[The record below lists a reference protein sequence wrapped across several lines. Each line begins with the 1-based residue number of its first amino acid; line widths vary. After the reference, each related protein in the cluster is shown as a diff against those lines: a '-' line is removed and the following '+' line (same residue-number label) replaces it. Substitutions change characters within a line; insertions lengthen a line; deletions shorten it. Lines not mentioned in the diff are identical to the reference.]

1 MKTITFTTLIAS
13 MFLTLSGCN
22 TLYKT
27 KSIDIEILTPG
38 KAKIPNDYKN
48 MAIQYNNCNTALNSI
63 YAVRYEDSIQKT
75 DEFNSDSIASWVYF
89 KAFHKYLNDQ
99 QFFDTIINAKSIF
112 HNDVTLNDSL
122 VISRVSN
129 SNATNADSAYFL
141 NSAVV
146 QALKLIDELPESNS
160 DIKNHLYI
168 DPEYGLHT
176 KADIEKIAQ
185 QTGADF
191 LLSLDFFGVLD
202 GLFSPDYFKNLPDS
216 LKFNYINNVM
226 NHPDFAYRRMSD
238 SKGNS
243 RFSYGYEL
251 ATQVVNVIASWSIY
265 DLKKT
270 EFTLFHTKI
279 DSLYWTGDHELLR
292 LSSNILP
299 PLRDVIFDASN
310 ISGINFAQ
318 FISPHWVT
326 VVRNY
331 YKSKYIDLKKTNQ
344 LIKKQRWIEAAEI
357 CKSNVNNK
365 NKIIAAKSMY
375 NLALVC
381 EMTGELD
388 AAMDWAIKS
397 FHVFGSKN
405 RKHADNCTKYIN
417 TIAQRKLDI
426 RKIED

>member
-1 MKTITFTTLIAS
+1 MKFHSASFQLIAL
-13 MFLTLSGCN
+13 FFTLQGCN
-22 TLYKT
+22 TLYNTKT
-27 KSIDIEILTPG
+27 IDIEILTPG
-38 KAKIPNDYKN
+38 KAKIPGNYKN
-48 MAIQYNNCNTALNSI
+48 LAIQYNNCNAALNSI
-63 YAVRYEDSIQKT
+63 YAVRYEDSLQKT
-75 DEFNSDSIASWVYF
+75 DEFNYDSLASWVYF
-89 KAFHKYLNDQ
+89 NAFHKYLNDQ
-99 QFFDTIINAKSIF
+99 QFLDTIINIQSIF

-129 SNATNADSAYFL
+129 RNATNTDSAYFL

-146 QALKLIDELPESNS
+146 QALKLIDELPESDS
-160 DIKNHLYI
+160 GIKKDLYI

-226 NHPDFAYRRMSD
+226 NHPDFAYRRKSD

-251 ATQVVNVIASWSIY
+251 ATQIVNIIASWSIY

-270 EFTLFHTKI
+270 EFTFFHTKI

-292 LSSNILP
+292 LSSNSLP

-318 FISPHWVT
+318 FLSPHWVA
-326 VVRNY
+326 VERNY
-331 YKSKYIDLKKTNQ
+331 YKSRYIDLKQTDQ
-344 LIKKQRWIEAAEI
+344 FIKKQRWIEAAKI
-357 CKSNVNNK
+357 FKRNVNNK

-375 NLALVC
+375 NMALVC

-397 FHVFGSKN
+397 YHVFGNKN
-405 RKHADNCTKYIN
+405 QTHADNCTKYIN
-417 TIAQRKLDI
+417 TIAQRKRDI
-426 RKIED
+426 RKIGN